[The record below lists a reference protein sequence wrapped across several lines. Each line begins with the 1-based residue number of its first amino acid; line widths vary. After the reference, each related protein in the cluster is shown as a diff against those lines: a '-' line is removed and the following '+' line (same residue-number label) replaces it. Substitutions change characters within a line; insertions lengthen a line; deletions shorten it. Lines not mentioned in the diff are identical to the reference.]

1 MSYCLNPSCDKP
13 INPQDTNFCQSCGT
27 KLTPLL
33 RNRYRIIQPLGGGGF
48 GRTFLAEDED
58 KLKENCV
65 VKQLSPQV
73 KGTNALRKA
82 TELFQEEARR
92 LQQLGEHPQ
101 IPTLYAYFGEDSYL
115 YLVQQF
121 IQGQSLRQELKLQ
134 GTFSEAKIWQLLG
147 ELLPVLNFVHEN
159 QVIHRDIKPDNI
171 MRRSPQTQRSAGGN
185 LVLID
190 FGVSKQLTATSI
202 EHTGTSIGSYGY
214 APMEQMKY
222 GLASPASDLF
232 SLGVTCFSLL
242 TGIQPSY
249 LYMEA
254 GYNWVKGW
262 REHLKYPISEQL
274 EQILDKLLQKEIEHR
289 YQSATAVLQ
298 DLPQQP
304 QPETFLQDRAGK
316 AKVSGFSLQPSIH
329 LKNTLISK
337 IHLPYQLLMG
347 SAILLVGLAGY
358 TYWQSLPL
366 TGHRGEV
373 NTLAFSPM
381 SPSSTSQSKQTNVAI
396 LPLQQVATG
405 QEGILASGSDDQT
418 VKIWNLQQKQVI
430 RTLKADSGW
439 VYAVAVTPDS
449 QTAIAGYQNKTIK
462 IWNLNTGEKIRT
474 LQGHQGLVNSV
485 AISPDGQTLVSGSYD
500 KTIKLWDL
508 PTGKEIR
515 TLKGHT
521 REVLAVAISPNGEK
535 IASASADRTIKIWQ
549 LKTGKKIHTLQG
561 HSLDV
566 NALAISPNGQLL
578 ASASDDKTIKLW
590 NLNTGKPIRTFE
602 KHTADV
608 NAIAFSPNGEY
619 LASASDDKTVKVWQ
633 KTTGEVIQTFKGHTA
648 EVYAVAFS
656 PNGKTLV
663 SGSKDKTIKIWQ
675 LP

>member
-1 MSYCLNPSCDKP
+1 MTYCLNPNCDQP
-13 INPQDTNFCQSCGT
+13 VNPQDSNFCQGCGI

-33 RNRYRIIQPLGGGGF
+33 RNRYCIIQPLGGGGF
-48 GRTFLAEDED
+48 GRTFLAADED
-58 KLKENCV
+58 KLKEHCV

-82 TELFQEEARR
+82 TELFKEEARR

-121 IQGQSLRQELKLQ
+121 IQGQSLRQELKQQ

-147 ELLPVLNFVHEN
+147 ELLPVLDFVHEN

-171 MRRSPQTQRSAGGN
+171 MRRSPQSQSTGGN

-190 FGVSKQLTATSI
+190 FGVSKQVTATSM
-202 EHTGTSIGSYGY
+202 ELTGTSIGSYGY

-242 TGIQPSY
+242 TGIQPSH

-254 GYNWVKGW
+254 GYNWVKSW
-262 REHLKYPISEQL
+262 REHLKHPISAQL
-274 EQILDKLLQKEIEHR
+274 EQILDKLLQKEVEHR
-289 YQSATAVLQ
+289 YQSANAVLQ
-298 DLPQQP
+298 DLPQQT
-304 QPETFLQDRAGK
+304 QQKTLLQDSTGK
-316 AKVSGFSLQPSIH
+316 IKVSGLNLKAATHLQK
-329 LKNTLISK
+329 LLGKTQ
-337 IHLPYQLLMG
+337 LPYQLLMG
-347 SAILLVGLAGY
+347 GAIVLLGWAGY
-358 TYWQSLPL
+358 GYWQSLPL
-366 TGHRGEV
+366 TGHGGEV
-373 NTLAFSPM
+373 NTLAFVPI
-381 SPSSTSQSKQTNVAI
+381 SPSSRSQRQQPNVAL
-396 LPLQQVATG
+396 LPLQQIATAK
-405 QEGILASGSDDQT
+405 EGILASGSDDQT

-439 VYAVAVTPDS
+439 VYAVAITPDS
-449 QTAIAGYQNKTIK
+449 QTAIAGYKNHTIK
-462 IWNLNTGEKIRT
+462 IWNLNTGKEIRT
-474 LQGHQGLVNSV
+474 LKGHRDLVNSV
-485 AISPDGQTLVSGSYD
+485 AITPDGQTVVSGSYD
-500 KTIKLWDL
+500 KTIKIWDL
-508 PTGKEIR
+508 ATGKEIR
-515 TLKGHT
+515 TLKEHT
-521 REVLAVAISPNGEK
+521 REVLAVAISPDGEK

-549 LKTGKKIHTLQG
+549 LKTGKEIHTLKG

-590 NLNTGKPIRTFE
+590 NLNTGKLIRTFDG
-602 KHTADV
+602 HTADV

-619 LASASDDKTVKVWQ
+619 IASASDDKTVKVWQ
-633 KTTGEVIQTFKGHTA
+633 KTTGEVIKTFQGHTA

-663 SGSKDKTIKIWQ
+663 SGSKDKTIKIWH